1 MPEQLRAEL
10 PIALKTAR
18 PRDPAAFSEA
28 AKEDFDDDAG
38 DRGVGDRGGRPPRA
52 SIGRYAVMM

>member
-28 AKEDFDDDAG
+28 AKAGFDDGAG
-38 DRGVGDRGGRPPRA
+38 DRAVGDRRGRPPRA
-52 SIGRYAVMM
+52 NIGRYAVMM